1 MDLIKLVHQQ
11 LSVQPNYPVFKSG
24 DSIVVSY
31 KIIEGA
37 KERIQDFKGDVIQVK
52 GSGAGKTFTVR
63 KISNGVGVER
73 IFPFFSPSIVE
84 IKLLKKGK
92 VRRARLF
99 YLRDLVGKKAKIK
112 EKKAFTEYPV
122 LPGATRQQVFPS
134 HFHLTK
140 ILKGSDTGPVLKFFS
155 YQAINPFHGKYP
167 DKLQFPFTPADQ
179 IADTDFWISYGSQ

>member
-1 MDLIKLVHQQ
+1 MDLIKLVDQT
-11 LSVQPNYPVFKSG
+11 LNTQPSFPAFKSG

-73 IFPFFSPSIVE
+73 IFPFNSPHIVE

-112 EKKAFTEYPV
+112 EK
-122 LPGATRQQVFPS
+122 RVF
-134 HFHLTK
+134 
-140 ILKGSDTGPVLKFFS
+140 
-155 YQAINPFHGKYP
+155 N
-167 DKLQFPFTPADQ
+167 
-179 IADTDFWISYGSQ
+179 

>member
-11 LSVQPNYPVFKSG
+11 LNTQPNFPDFKSG

-73 IFPFFSPSIVE
+73 IFPYSSPHIVE

-112 EKKAFTEYPV
+112 ERRVFT
-122 LPGATRQQVFPS
+122 S
-134 HFHLTK
+134 
-140 ILKGSDTGPVLKFFS
+140 
-155 YQAINPFHGKYP
+155 
-167 DKLQFPFTPADQ
+167 
-179 IADTDFWISYGSQ
+179 